1 MVNMNFDNIC
11 NIVTASNIAGYLE
24 AKEEINIESDMQL
37 TAFILSKYEYWFS
50 REWMNFSFADYITD
64 ELIKEFGFEEEI

>member
-1 MVNMNFDNIC
+1 MANMNFDNIC

-24 AKEEINIESDMQL
+24 AKDEINVESDMQL

-50 REWMNFSFADYITD
+50 REWMNFSFADYITN
-64 ELIKEFGFEEEI
+64 ELIKEFGFKEEN

>member
-1 MVNMNFDNIC
+1 MTNINFDGIC
-11 NIVTASNIAGYLE
+11 QIVTASNIAGYLE
-24 AKEEINIESDMQL
+24 AKEEINVESDMQL

-64 ELIKEFGFEEEI
+64 ELIKEFGFKEEI